1 MLQLNF
7 QNVKTNVEKI
17 GFVETEIGYTRKNY
31 DGQRVIEEITTQ
43 KCFRRVTLL
52 SEYIKNLTPKGLD
65 ITNITPITD
74 PKIRP
79 DFLACDLDQNQENQ
93 KRYKL
98 SRIKGLGG
106 GQFFFKGHEDENDP
120 ANQNTHLLKS
130 KMVSTCDLNFR
141 SQATENKNPYVSR
154 DKGWGSISCM
164 GSPDCKLT
172 PTKISM
178 ETALPKLSNFDVF
191 ETMKSVQSEKS
202 SLLIGF
208 DAEWV
213 GEPREI
219 ISWQFSLVVQN
230 MLYEYIFLATGDEL
244 LSLDTALAKILD
256 DINYTSF
263 ESSKYVYHEACV
275 GFNGAG
281 QQIWKRYND
290 KDAMV
295 ADSHNV
301 HPLFKNDAGKWE
313 AVKYTIDEGHDN
325 GSINKYAPPQF
336 RKWKWSRL
344 RHEFPSKHNVTLVCH
359 AGKVDIS
366 TLKTTNDYDFYL
378 RYLSEIQ
385 GGAISLNPVSRTVKS
400 RKKGYAGN
408 SYLYPLTLNFRD
420 TMAQAPAGKKSLAD
434 LGDAV
439 KIPKLADDS
448 IDKEHMDA
456 FLNAD
461 PCLYFEYASRDAT
474 VTMLYASALYGY
486 NKEMPVT
493 LTSAT
498 AKVVRT
504 FMKDYLDVKSNEDFD
519 REYRGVQRVK
529 KGLVKDLVNPGF
541 LVASNKEPVN
551 ERVRD
556 ILMYSSQAYH
566 GGLNAS
572 MEIGWFKGLTNDFDL
587 QNAYPTAMCLVPD
600 IDWDNPVKVELSHTK
615 LSLDTFLDEKG
626 EYNPMTPLFARVSY
640 TFPNNILHPCL
651 PVNIEGRLISALTSK
666 GLDRVYACGPELY
679 LALKLGAEIE
689 VERGWVLNIRM
700 KDGKPSH
707 SLAHAVKML
716 VEDRRKAKNLHGK
729 KSLEELILKTMVNSI
744 YGKNA
749 QNVVDKTTWDAY
761 SQEMTQLG
769 DSAITNP
776 VSACLTTSYVRAL
789 LYATMNAANTK
800 GYRVYSVTTDGFIA
814 DIPTVEEL
822 EAFDLYGFVGLTRES
837 RNYLTN
843 NTDDSIWEIKH
854 HQHQLLNLT
863 TRGNM
868 APVVTG
874 VCAHN
879 STKSPYPSGSVEDRA
894 WFIEACLSRDDRV
907 AYSDDVWTTFKELS
921 QGSLFK
927 VVPVSRKVSMDFDL
941 KRKPDKASMETVQV
955 DFNGNTYEIANFRT
969 VPYTDVNE
977 AVLYQQ
983 KKELCSALRTEKH
996 WDIFFTKIL
1005 TNATGTRVFEK
1016 TGLEWTKLTSCV
1028 RGFREGLWTI
1038 DQLASTDMTVAEKMD
1053 WLNSFKLTDKPFK
1066 ASDWKNAGKKGR
1078 RRNTLP
1084 KAEIQDFLDIL
1095 GAHSYTI

>member
-1 MLQLNF
+1 MLQIELDKI
-7 QNVKTNVEKI
+7 KTNVEKI
-17 GFVETEIGYTRKNY
+17 GFVETEIGYIKTSQIRLFDK
-31 DGQRVIEEITTQ
+31 Q

-52 SEYIKNLTPKGLD
+52 SEYIQNLTPKGLD
-65 ITNITPITD
+65 FPNVTQIVE
-74 PKIRP
+74 PKIQP
-79 DFLACDLDQNQENQ
+79 DFLTWEFSKNQ
-93 KRYKL
+93 KNQNRYKL
-98 SRIKGLGG
+98 SRSKGLGG
-106 GQFFFKGHEDENDP
+106 GQFFFRGQGEEIDP
-120 ANQNTHLLKS
+120 TSHFTNILKS
-130 KMVSTCDLNFR
+130 KMVSAWEFLKN
-141 SQATENKNPYVSR
+141 SQATEKQNPYVSR
-154 DKGWGSISCM
+154 AERWGSISSM
-164 GSPDCKLT
+164 GVPDSKLT
-172 PTKISM
+172 PTQINM

-213 GEPREI
+213 GSPREI
-219 ISWQFSLVVQN
+219 ISWQFSVVVQN
-230 MLYEYIFLATGDEL
+230 MLYEYIFLTNGEEL
-244 LSLDTALAKILD
+244 LSLDIALAKILD
-256 DINYTSF
+256 DINYTAF

-281 QQIWKRYND
+281 QQMWRKFYN
-290 KDAMV
+290 KDDMV
-295 ADSHNV
+295 AFAGAI
-301 HPLFKNDAGKWE
+301 HPLFKNSAGKWE
-313 AVKYTIDEGHDN
+313 AVDYTIEKGHED
-325 GSINKYAPPQF
+325 GVINKFAKPF
-336 RKWKWSRL
+336 EREWKWSRL
-344 RHEFPSKHNVTLVCH
+344 RHEFPFKHNVTLVCH

-366 TLKTTNDYDFYL
+366 TLKSSSDYDFYL

-385 GGAISLNPVSRTVKS
+385 GGAISLNPVSRTIKS
-400 RKKGYAGN
+400 RKKGYASN

-486 NKEMPVT
+486 NREMAVT

-498 AKVVRT
+498 AKVVRKL
-504 FMKDYLDVKSNEDFD
+504 MKDYLGVESNEDFD
-519 REYRGVQRVK
+519 REYRGIQRVK
-529 KGLVKDLVNPGF
+529 KGLVKDTVNPGF
-541 LVASNKEPVN
+541 LVASNKEPIN

-572 MEIGWFKGLTNDFDL
+572 MEIGWYKGLTCDFDL
-587 QNAYPTAMCLVPD
+587 QNAYPTGMCLVPD
-600 IDWDNPVKVELSHTK
+600 IDWDNPVKVELSNTK
-615 LSLDTFLDEKG
+615 LTLDTFLNEKG
-626 EYNPMTPLFARVSY
+626 EYDPMTPLFARVSY
-640 TFPNNILHPCL
+640 TFPESVLHPCL
-651 PVNIEGRLISALTSK
+651 PVNVEGRLISPLTSK
-666 GLDRVYACGPELY
+666 GMDRVYACGPELF

-689 VERGWVLNIRM
+689 VERGWVLNYRL

-716 VEDRRKAKNLHGK
+716 VEDRRKAKKTHGK
-729 KSLEELILKTMVNSI
+729 KSLEELILKTMVNAI

-749 QNVVDKTTWDAY
+749 QNVVDKSTWDAY

-789 LYATMNAANTK
+789 LYATMNEADKK

-843 NTDDSIWEIKH
+843 GTDDSIWEIKH
-854 HQHQLLNLT
+854 HQNQLLNLT

-868 APVVTG
+868 APEVTG

-879 STKSPYPSGSVEDRA
+879 STKSPYPSGSVEDRQ

-907 AYSDDVWTTFKELS
+907 VYSDDVWTTFKELS

-941 KRKPDKASMETVQV
+941 KRKPDKASMTTVTV
-955 DFNGNTYEIANFRT
+955 DFNGSTYEIANFRT

-1038 DQLASTDMTVAEKMD
+1038 DELASTDMTVAEKMD

>member
-43 KCFRRVTLL
+43 KCFRRVTTL

-65 ITNITPITD
+65 FPNITQITNPQ
-74 PKIRP
+74 IRQ
-79 DFLACDLDQNQENQ
+79 DFLTCDLDQNRENK

-98 SRIKGLGG
+98 SDTKGLGG
-106 GQFFFKGHEDENDP
+106 GQFFLESHEEEIDP
-120 ANQNTHLLKS
+120 SNQKPHLLKS
-130 KMVSTCDLNFR
+130 KMVRTCDLKFR
-141 SQATENKNPYVSR
+141 SQATENKNPYKSR
-154 DKGWGSISCM
+154 GLAWGSISSM
-164 GSPDCKLT
+164 GVPDYKMT
-172 PTKISM
+172 PTQINM
-178 ETALPKLSNFDVF
+178 ETALPKLSNFNVF

-230 MLYEYIFLATGDEL
+230 YLYEYIFLATGDEL

-295 ADSHNV
+295 ADSHKV

-325 GSINKYAPPQF
+325 GSINKFAPPQY

-344 RHEFPSKHNVTLVCH
+344 RHDFPNKHNVTLVCH

-439 KIPKLADDS
+439 KIPKLADSS

-486 NKEMPVT
+486 NREMAVT

-498 AKVVRT
+498 AKVVRKL
-504 FMKDYLDVKSNEDFD
+504 MKDYLGVESNEDFD
-519 REYRGVQRVK
+519 REYRGIQRVK
-529 KGLVKDLVNPGF
+529 KGLVKDTVNPGF

-587 QNAYPTAMCLVPD
+587 QNAYPTGMCLVPD
-600 IDWDNPVKVELSHTK
+600 IDWDNPVKVELRNTK
-615 LSLDTFLDEKG
+615 LTLDTFLNDKG
-626 EYNPMTPLFARVSY
+626 EYDPMTPLFARVSY
-640 TFPNNILHPCL
+640 TFPESVLQPCL
-651 PVNIEGRLISALTSK
+651 PVNVEGRLISPLTSK
-666 GLDRVYACGPELY
+666 GMDRVYACGPELY
-679 LALKLGAEIE
+679 LALRLGAVIE
-689 VERGWVLNIRM
+689 VERGWVLNYRL

-716 VEDRRKAKNLHGK
+716 VEDRRKAKKTHGK
-729 KSLEELILKTMVNSI
+729 KSLEELILKTMVNAI

-749 QNVVDKTTWDAY
+749 QNVVDKSTWDAY

-789 LYATMNAANTK
+789 LYATMNEADKK

-814 DIPTVEEL
+814 DIPDVETL
-822 EAFDLYGFVGLTRES
+822 EAFDLYGFVDLTRES

-854 HQHQLLNLT
+854 HQTQLLNLT

-868 APVVTG
+868 APETCG

-879 STKSPYPSGSVEDRA
+879 STKSPYASGSIEDRQ
-894 WFIEACLSRDDRV
+894 WFIEASLSRDDRV

-927 VVPVSRKVSMDFDL
+927 VVPVTRKVSMDFDL
-941 KRKPDKASMETVQV
+941 KRKPDKASMTTVQV
-955 DFNGNTYEIANFRT
+955 DFNGSTYEIANFRT
-969 VPYTDVNE
+969 VPYQDVNE

-1038 DQLASTDMTVAEKMD
+1038 DELASTDMTVAEKMD
-1053 WLNSFKLTDKPFK
+1053 WINSFKLTDKPFK

-1084 KAEIQDFLDIL
+1084 KAEIQDFLDVL